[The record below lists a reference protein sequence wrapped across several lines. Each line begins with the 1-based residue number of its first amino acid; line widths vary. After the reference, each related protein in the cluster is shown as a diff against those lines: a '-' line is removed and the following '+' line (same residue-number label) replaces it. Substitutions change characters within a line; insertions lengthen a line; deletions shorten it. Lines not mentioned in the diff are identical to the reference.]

1 MVWHTAAFRRMLGCT
16 REVWEDRMNK
26 LIALICVVS
35 WSGFWAFGYLALSAG
50 VAETGQMVTAAL
62 LAAVGFFTGMVAWLK
77 LARSP
82 SLMLKA

>member
-1 MVWHTAAFRRMLGCT
+1 
-16 REVWEDRMNK
+16 MNK
-26 LIALICVVS
+26 LVALICVIS

-82 SLMLKA
+82 HLILKS

>member
-1 MVWHTAAFRRMLGCT
+1 MELTP
-16 REVWEDRMNK
+16 REKDK
-26 LIALICVVS
+26 LLL
-35 WSGFWAFGYLALSAG
+35 F
-50 VAETGQMVTAAL
+50 TAAL

>member
-1 MVWHTAAFRRMLGCT
+1 
-16 REVWEDRMNK
+16 MNK
-26 LIALICVVS
+26 VIALICVVS
-35 WSGFWAFGYLALSAG
+35 WSGFWAFGYLALSAA